1 MGVTRPL
8 PSRNP
13 RRRRV
18 AQAKA
23 LAAAAEPSQLARPAS
38 AQSRRAVES
47 GRQAWA
53 AWVDACRAYWRFR
66 GLEPA
71 AESAAARPRP
81 TQWLPQA
88 RSHATTA
95 RNPSCARRRGVLE
108 VLLKALRHCHIVQ
121 VITSY
126 STWLGHMILRLSGM
140 RTPREQRTQARGSGP
155 RGRAG
160 CATSLRRG
168 RFSLEVRQSHRP
180 LEEPIDL
187 LLPLGT
193 ERRRRGGRALRS
205 QLRRG
210 RGQGRGGTARPMARP
225 MVRPMARPVARPSS
239 QG

>member
-1 MGVTRPL
+1 MGVTRPP
-8 PSRNP
+8 PSQSP
-13 RRRRV
+13 RRRRI

-47 GRQAWA
+47 GRQQVW
-53 AWVDACRAYWRFR
+53 AWVDACPAYWRFR

-71 AESAAARPRP
+71 AESTVACSTDTACDERARTPR
-81 TQWLPQA
+81 Q
-88 RSHATTA
+88 RV
-95 RNPSCARRRGVLE
+95 GV
-108 VLLKALRHCHIVQ
+108 LKALLWALRIIPSNYIIQRLVGTYDPEIVWHAH
-121 VITSY
+121 TANS
-126 STWLGHMILRLSGM
+126 
-140 RTPREQRTQARGSGP
+140 EQARGSGP

-160 CATSLRRG
+160 CAAALRRG
-168 RFSLEVRQSHRP
+168 RFSLEVRQPHRP

-210 RGQGRGGTARPMARP
+210 RGRGHGGTARPMARP
-225 MVRPMARPVARPSS
+225 TTRPMLRPVARPSS

>member
-1 MGVTRPL
+1 MGVTRPP
-8 PSRNP
+8 PSQSP
-13 RRRRV
+13 RRRRI
-18 AQAKA
+18 AQAKE

-47 GRQAWA
+47 GRQQAW
-53 AWVDACRAYWRFR
+53 AWVDACPAYWRFR

-71 AESAAARPRP
+71 AESAAACP
-81 TQWLPQA
+81 TDTCAASALA
-88 RSHATTA
+88 RHDSA
-95 RNPSCARRRGVLE
+95 RGVKGA
-108 VLLKALRHCHIVQ
+108 LLAYFVSYQ

-126 STWLGHMILRLSGM
+126 STSLGHMILRLSGM
-140 RTPREQRTQARGSGP
+140 RTPRTANKGQGGSVP

-160 CATSLRRG
+160 CAAALRRG

-210 RGQGRGGTARPMARP
+210 RGQGRRGTARPMARLMARP
-225 MVRPMARPVARPSS
+225 MVRPTTSPMARPVARPSS

>member
-1 MGVTRPL
+1 MGVTRPP
-8 PSRNP
+8 PSQNP
-13 RRRRV
+13 RRRRI

-47 GRQAWA
+47 GRQRAW

-71 AESAAARPRP
+71 AESAAACP
-81 TQWLPQA
+81 TDTALRQA

-95 RNPSCARRRGVLE
+95 RGV
-108 VLLKALRHCHIVQ
+108 LKALLSALRIIPSNYIIQHLVGTYDPEIVWHAH
-121 VITSY
+121 TANS
-126 STWLGHMILRLSGM
+126 
-140 RTPREQRTQARGSGP
+140 EQARGSALSGP

-160 CATSLRRG
+160 CATALRRG

-210 RGQGRGGTARPMARP
+210 RGRGRGGTARPIARP